1 MLPDPTPI
9 TRPQE
14 PAPIEIEKQP
24 KSVMPLSQPPSTTA
38 EIFLETIDN
47 LLNDMDYSGAAL
59 EKINE
64 ALVGLNLLL

>member
-47 LLNDMDYSGAAL
+47 LLNDMD
-59 EKINE
+59 
-64 ALVGLNLLL
+64 

>member
-14 PAPIEIEKQP
+14 PAPIEIDEQP
-24 KSVMPLSQPPSTTA
+24 KSDMPLHQTAITTA

-47 LLNDMDYSGAAL
+47 LLNDMD
-59 EKINE
+59 
-64 ALVGLNLLL
+64 